1 MSRLNCSPDVEIHKL
16 SFGFAFKV
24 IPGLLFFSKLHSVI
38 LAALMRANIGWPNE
52 GKRISRG
59 AHGCILVAAIK
70 LNCSLDVEVQKLSFE
85 FFLLY
90 AMRMHSCFKKNVCT
104 VFLCF
109 GHVGAKTTARDHGVL
124 FGHVGS

>member
-1 MSRLNCSPDVEIHKL
+1 
-16 SFGFAFKV
+16 
-24 IPGLLFFSKLHSVI
+24 
-38 LAALMRANIGWPNE
+38 MRANIGWPNE

-70 LNCSLDVEVQKLSFE
+70 LNCSLDVEVQKLSFD
-85 FFLLY
+85 FILLY
-90 AMRMHSCFKKNVCT
+90 AMRMHSCT

>member
-1 MSRLNCSPDVEIHKL
+1 MSRLNCSPDLEIHKL

-59 AHGCILVAAIK
+59 AHGCILVAAMK
-70 LNCSLDVEVQKLSFE
+70 LNCSLDTEVQKLSFDLFPFICDE
-85 FFLLY
+85 NALLLQ
-90 AMRMHSCFKKNVCT
+90 KNVCT

-109 GHVGAKTTARDHGVL
+109 GHVGAMTTARDHGVL